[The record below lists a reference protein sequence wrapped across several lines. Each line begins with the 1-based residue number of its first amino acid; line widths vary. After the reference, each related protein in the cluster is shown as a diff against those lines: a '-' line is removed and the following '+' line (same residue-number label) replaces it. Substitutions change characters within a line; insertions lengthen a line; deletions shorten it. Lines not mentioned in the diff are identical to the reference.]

1 MARVLVVE
9 DDSLVRKSVHRI
21 LERAGHEVWESAGA
35 RTALRM
41 LAVVP
46 VDVIIT
52 DVYMPG
58 MNGLELMQHLTGR
71 HQTQHVIAMT
81 GGGVTRDAGELLSE
95 ALSIGADGT
104 IEKPFGPRELTAVVD
119 GVLAVQPAA

>member
-21 LERAGHEVWESAGA
+21 LERSGHEVWESTGA
-35 RTALRM
+35 RTALKM
-41 LAVVP
+41 LAVVT

-58 MNGLELMQHLTGR
+58 MNGLELMQHLSGR
-71 HQTQHVIAMT
+71 QHTQHVIAMT
-81 GGGVTRDAGELLSE
+81 GGGVTREAADLLRE

-104 IEKPFGPRELTAVVD
+104 IEKPFGPRELNAVVD
-119 GVLAVQPAA
+119 GVLAMQPAA

>member
-35 RTALRM
+35 KTALHM
-41 LAVVP
+41 LTVVP
-46 VDVIIT
+46 MDLIIT

-58 MNGLELMQHLTGR
+58 MNGLELMAHLTGR
-71 HQTQHVIAMT
+71 HAAQHVIAMT
-81 GGGVTRDAGELLSE
+81 GGGVVRPAGDLLDE
-95 ALSIGADGT
+95 ARRIGADAT
-104 IEKPFGPRELTAVVD
+104 IEKPFGPRELNAVVD
-119 GVLAVQPAA
+119 GVLAEQTAA

>member
-9 DDSLVRKSVHRI
+9 DDTLVRKSVHRI
-21 LERAGHEVWESAGA
+21 LERSGHEVWESAGA

-46 VDVIIT
+46 VDLIIT

-58 MNGLELMQHLTGR
+58 MNGLELLEHLTGR
-71 HQTQHVIAMT
+71 QQTQHVIAMT
-81 GGGVTRDAGELLSE
+81 GGGVTRDAGDLLDS
-95 ALSIGADGT
+95 ARRIGADGT
-104 IEKPFGPRELTAVVD
+104 IEKPFGPRELNAVVD
-119 GVLAVQPAA
+119 GVLGLQPAA

>member
-21 LERAGHEVWESAGA
+21 LERSGHEVWESAGA
-35 RTALRM
+35 KTALRM

-46 VDVIIT
+46 MDLIIT

-58 MNGLELMQHLTGR
+58 MNGLELMEHLTGR
-71 HQTQHVIAMT
+71 QRNQHVIAMT
-81 GGGVTRDAGELLSE
+81 GGGVTRDAAELLGE
-95 ALSIGADGT
+95 ARRIGADAT
-104 IEKPFGPRELTAVVD
+104 IEKPFGPRELNALVD
-119 GVLAVQPAA
+119 RVLALQPAA